1 MNERSF
7 STEKMQDTEVKDKT
21 SRTVTPARP
30 DDKRKRLL
38 DAALDLFETRGF
50 DGVAVPEIAAKAGVA
65 TGTIYRY
72 FRDKEALVNALF
84 QHWKRYYNTI
94 VLAPQSA
101 RATPRQAF
109 GQYWQRMMMFA
120 RTYPK
125 AMRFMDLHHHGAYLD
140 DESRALSKAYA
151 GEARSFMEGARASG
165 AIRDLDPILVVA
177 LMWGA
182 AAGLTKFAA
191 SGALDFNAI
200 AANDMEEAL
209 WRAIATANGG
219 TYDSP
224 RKR

>member
-1 MNERSF
+1 MNVHSQADMMQLAENR
-7 STEKMQDTEVKDKT
+7 EKNSQTGA
-21 SRTVTPARP
+21 PARP

-38 DAALDLFETRGF
+38 DAALDLFEMRGF

-65 TGTIYRY
+65 TGTIYRC
-72 FRDKEALVNALF
+72 FRDKEALVNALY

-94 VLAPQSA
+94 VLAPHSV

-125 AMRFMDLHHHGAYLD
+125 AMRFLDLHHHGAYLD

-151 GEARSFMEGARASG
+151 GEARGFLERARESG

-209 WRAIATANGG
+209 WRAIATDNGG
-219 TYDSP
+219 TYGSQ

>member
-1 MNERSF
+1 MQAIA
-7 STEKMQDTEVKDKT
+7 EKEKSPSASGAAK
-21 SRTVTPARP
+21 P

-72 FRDKEALVNALF
+72 FKDKEALVNALY

-94 VLAPQSA
+94 VLAPQSV

-125 AMRFMDLHHHGAYLD
+125 AMRFMDLHHHGQYLD
-140 DESRALSKAYA
+140 EESRALSRAYA
-151 GEARSFMEGARASG
+151 GEAQAFLERARNEG
-165 AIRDLDPILVVA
+165 AIRDLNPTLVVA

-191 SGALDFNAI
+191 SGALEFSAI

-209 WRAIATANGG
+209 WRAIATDNGG
-219 TYDSP
+219 TYGSQ

>member
-1 MNERSF
+1 
-7 STEKMQDTEVKDKT
+7 MQDIATEEKNSAK
-21 SRTVTPARP
+21 SASAKP

-72 FRDKEALVNALF
+72 FKDKEALVNALY
-84 QHWKRYYNTI
+84 QHWKRYYNVI

-101 RATPRQAF
+101 RASPRQAF

-140 DESRALSKAYA
+140 AESRELSKSYGAQ
-151 GEARSFMEGARASG
+151 ARAFMESARAAG

-191 SGALDFNAI
+191 SSALNFDAT

-209 WRAIATANGG
+209 WRAIATDNGG
-219 TYDSP
+219 TYGSQ

>member
-1 MNERSF
+1 MNVHSLIGRMQSIAKK
-7 STEKMQDTEVKDKT
+7 EKN
-21 SRTVTPARP
+21 PAGAIGAKS

-50 DGVAVPEIAAKAGVA
+50 EGVAVPEIAAKAEVA
-65 TGTIYRY
+65 TGTVYRY
-72 FRDKEALVNALF
+72 FKDKEALVNALY
-84 QHWKRYYNTI
+84 QHWKRYYNAI
-94 VLAPQSA
+94 VLAPQSG
-101 RATPRQAF
+101 RASIRQAF

-140 DESRALSKAYA
+140 DESRSLSKAYA
-151 GEARSFMEGARASG
+151 GEARAFVERARSEG
-165 AIRDLDPILVVA
+165 AIRDLDPTLVVA

-191 SGALDFNAI
+191 SGALEFDAI

-209 WRAIATANGG
+209 WRAIASDNGG
-219 TYDSP
+219 TYGSQ

>member
-1 MNERSF
+1 
-7 STEKMQDTEVKDKT
+7 MQDTVLKEKYVKPGKT
-21 SRTVTPARP
+21 IKPDNKRT
-30 DDKRKRLL
+30 RLL

-72 FRDKEALVNALF
+72 FKDKEALVNALY

-140 DESRALSKAYA
+140 DESRALSTAY
-151 GEARSFMEGARASG
+151 GVQARAFMESARAAG

-191 SGALDFNAI
+191 TGALNFDAI

-209 WRAIATANGG
+209 WRAIATDNGG
-219 TYDSP
+219 TYGSQ

>member
-1 MNERSF
+1 
-7 STEKMQDTEVKDKT
+7 MQDTVLKEKYVEPGKT
-21 SRTVTPARP
+21 IKPDNKRT
-30 DDKRKRLL
+30 RLL

-72 FRDKEALVNALF
+72 FKDKEALVNALY

-101 RATPRQAF
+101 RATARQAF

-140 DESRALSKAYA
+140 DESRALSKTY
-151 GEARSFMEGARASG
+151 GTQARAFMESARAAG

-191 SGALDFNAI
+191 TGALNFDAI

-209 WRAIATANGG
+209 WRAIATDNGG
-219 TYDSP
+219 TYGSQ

>member
-1 MNERSF
+1 
-7 STEKMQDTEVKDKT
+7 MQDTGPKEKTPQTAAPDKLI
-21 SRTVTPARP
+21 
-30 DDKRKRLL
+30 DKRKRLL

-72 FRDKEALVNALF
+72 FRDKESLVNALY

-94 VLAPQSA
+94 VLAPQSS
-101 RATPRQAF
+101 RASPRQAF

-120 RTYPK
+120 RTYPQ
-125 AMRFMDLHHHGAYLD
+125 AMRFMDLHHHSFYLD
-140 DESRALSKAYA
+140 AESRALSTTYG
-151 GEARSFMEGARASG
+151 GEARAFVERARSEGAV
-165 AIRDLDPILVVA
+165 RDIDPTLVVA

-191 SGALDFNAI
+191 SGALNFDAT

-209 WRAIATANGG
+209 WRAIATDNGG
-219 TYDSP
+219 TYGSQ